1 MKLYLSTAPHIRSH
15 ESTNVLMRDVII
27 ALLPTTAAGIYL
39 FGLSAAMVIAVSILS
54 CVLFE
59 YLWQRITKQPV
70 RVSDLSA
77 AVTGLILGLNLPP
90 TAAWWMPVVGALFA
104 IVITK
109 QLFGGIGD
117 NFLNPA
123 LLARAVLLASWPARM
138 AGNSAYV
145 LPTMWSGAD
154 AITSATPLA
163 GMSADAVTSATQ
175 VTGYHATTLELFL
188 GNIPGSIGEVC
199 KAAILLGLIYLL
211 VRKVISWRIPIT
223 FLAVFAALTAL
234 LGQNV
239 LTSLL
244 SGGLLFGAV
253 FMATDYTTS
262 PMTPRGQLIYAA
274 LCGVLV
280 CVIRNF
286 GAYPEGVTYAILIG
300 NIVTPLLDKYD
311 KPRLYGRLKK
321 EGKANA

>member
-1 MKLYLSTAPHIRSH
+1 MKLYLSTAPHIRSGAN
-15 ESTNVLMRDVII
+15 TQVLMRDVLI
-27 ALLPTTAAGIYL
+27 ALLPTTAAGIYY

-59 YLWQRITKQPV
+59 YLWQRITKQPI
-70 RVSDLSA
+70 RIYDLSA
-77 AVTGLILGLNLPP
+77 AVTGLILGLNLPS

-138 AGNSAYV
+138 TGATAYA
-145 LPTMWSGAD
+145 LPTCWSG
-154 AITSATPLA
+154 
-163 GMSADAVTSATQ
+163 ADAVTSAPPLA
-175 VTGYHATTLELFL
+175 GYEASTMDLFL

-211 VRKVISWRIPIT
+211 VRRVISWRIPVT
-223 FLAVFAALTAL
+223 FLAVFAALSAL
-234 LGQNV
+234 VGQNV
-239 LTSLL
+239 LNELL
-244 SGGLLFGAV
+244 MGGVLFGAV

-262 PMTPRGQLIYAA
+262 PMNPRGQFIYAA

-300 NIVTPLLDKYD
+300 NIVTPLIDKYD

-321 EGKANA
+321 QKKEGTANA

>member
-1 MKLYLSTAPHIRSH
+1 MNLTVTASPHIRGR
-15 ESTNVLMRDVII
+15 ESTGRIMRDVLL
-27 ALLPTTAAGIYL
+27 ALLPAL
-39 FGLSAAMVIAVSILS
+39 VVSVVMFGVNALVVTCISVAS

-59 YLWQRITKQPV
+59 YLWQRITKQPI
-70 RVSDLSA
+70 RIYDFSA
-77 AVTGLILGLNLPP
+77 AVTGLILGLNLPS

-138 AGNSAYV
+138 TGATAYA
-145 LPTMWSGAD
+145 LPTCWSGAD
-154 AITSATPLA
+154 AVTSATPLA
-163 GMSADAVTSATQ
+163 GYEANTMD
-175 VTGYHATTLELFL
+175 LFL

-211 VRKVISWRIPIT
+211 VRRVISWRIPVT
-223 FLAVFAALTAL
+223 FLAVFAALSAL
-234 LGQNV
+234 VGQNV
-239 LTSLL
+239 LNELL
-244 SGGLLFGAV
+244 MGGVLFGAV

-262 PMTPRGQLIYAA
+262 PMNPRGQFIYAA

-300 NIVTPLLDKYD
+300 NIVTPLIDKYD

-321 EGKANA
+321 QKKEGIANA

>member
-1 MKLYLSTAPHIRSH
+1 MKLYLSTAPHIRSGAN
-15 ESTNVLMRDVII
+15 TQVLMRDVLI
-27 ALLPTTAAGIYL
+27 ALLPTTAAGIYY

-59 YLWQRITKQPV
+59 YLWQRITKQPI
-70 RVSDLSA
+70 RIYDFSA
-77 AVTGLILGLNLPP
+77 AVTGLILGLNLPS

-138 AGNSAYV
+138 TGATAYA
-145 LPTMWSGAD
+145 LPTCWSVAD
-154 AITSATPLA
+154 AVTSATPLA
-163 GMSADAVTSATQ
+163 GYEANTMD
-175 VTGYHATTLELFL
+175 LFL

-211 VRKVISWRIPIT
+211 VRRVISWRIPVT
-223 FLAVFAALTAL
+223 FLAVFAALSAL
-234 LGQNV
+234 VGQNV
-239 LTSLL
+239 LNELL
-244 SGGLLFGAV
+244 MGGVLFGAV

-262 PMTPRGQLIYAA
+262 PMNPRGQFIYAA

-300 NIVTPLLDKYD
+300 NIVTPLIDKYD

-321 EGKANA
+321 QKKEGIANA